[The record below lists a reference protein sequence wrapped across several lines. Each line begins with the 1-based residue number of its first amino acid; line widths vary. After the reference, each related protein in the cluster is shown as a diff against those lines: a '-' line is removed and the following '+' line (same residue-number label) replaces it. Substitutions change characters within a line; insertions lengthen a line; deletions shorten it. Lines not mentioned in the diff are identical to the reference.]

1 MKGNMTNGLL
11 KSDELIGS
19 FVNILLKA
27 KMVDPQTGL
36 EVNFG
41 KTGFFRGCDGLFVYY
56 CMSEDPKCEISGFVL
71 ASDVLDVVR
80 VDHMEMFAP
89 DDEDENE

>member
-1 MKGNMTNGLL
+1 MTNGLL
-11 KSDELIGS
+11 KSDELIGQ
-19 FVNILLKA
+19 FVNILLKPKLA
-27 KMVDPQTGL
+27 DAATGI
-36 EVNFG
+36 EANFG
-41 KTGFFRGCDGLFVYY
+41 KTAFFRGCDGLFVYY

-89 DDEDENE
+89 DEEDDE